1 MDTVKLFSVLLI
13 CASLMFI
20 AEAQLTFTP
29 TWGKRSQGAM
39 SMNPLG
45 GSSFGQDACKT
56 PVDSLLVIYRM
67 IQAEAQKIVDCS
79 QK

>member
-13 CASLMFI
+13 CASMMLI
-20 AEAQLTFTP
+20 CEAQLTFTP
-29 TWGKRSQGAM
+29 AWGKRSQGAM
-39 SMNPLG
+39 GINPL